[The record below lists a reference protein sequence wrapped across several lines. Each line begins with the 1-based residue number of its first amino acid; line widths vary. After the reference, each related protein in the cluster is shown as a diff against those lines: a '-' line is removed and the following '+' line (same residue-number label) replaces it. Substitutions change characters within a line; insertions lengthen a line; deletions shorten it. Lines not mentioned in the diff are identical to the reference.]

1 MRNATLHQRGLAWAA
16 LGVAGFSLTFP
27 ATRLAVQF
35 MPVGWV
41 AAGRG
46 VLAGLAAGL
55 FLVWLRAPLPA
66 RRYWGRLALIAL
78 CTVIAFPWLIAQA
91 LSTQS
96 AGYSAILAGAIPLL
110 TALVARMRG
119 GEALPPLFW
128 LAAGAGSLGVML
140 YGATHF
146 GASAQGNLYLLAA
159 IVCAAVGY
167 AEGGRLAADLGG
179 MRVVS
184 WSVVVAVPFLLPSA
198 MATYPGLNGAPIGA
212 WLAFAYLGLVS
223 QWLAFYPWY
232 RGMVQAGVAQ
242 AAQMQQLQVFLTL
255 IVSAVWLGESIT
267 WVDGAFAA
275 WVAGCV
281 VVAQRAAQHHRK
293 KIGFARIPAAN

>member
-1 MRNATLHQRGLAWAA
+1 MRDATHHTSGLAWAA

-27 ATRLAVQF
+27 ATRLAVQY

-41 AAGRG
+41 GAGRG
-46 VLAGLAAGL
+46 VLAGLAAGVL
-55 FLVWLRAPLPA
+55 LLWLRAPVPA

-110 TALVARMRG
+110 TALVVRLRG
-119 GEALPPLFW
+119 GAALPPLFW

-146 GASAQGNLYLLAA
+146 GASAQGSVYLIAA
-159 IVCAAVGY
+159 IFCAAIGY
-167 AEGGRLAADLGG
+167 AEGGRLAAELGG

-184 WSVVVAVPFLLPSA
+184 WSVVMAVPFLLPGALAS
-198 MATYPGLNGAPIGA
+198 YPGVDGIPTVA
-212 WLAFAYLGLVS
+212 WIAFAYVGLVS

-232 RGMVQAGVAQ
+232 RGMLQAGVAE

-267 WVDGAFAA
+267 WVDGLFAA
-275 WVAGCV
+275 WVALCV
-281 VVAQRAAQHHRK
+281 VAAQRAAQRHRMK
-293 KIGFARIPAAN
+293 LAFARIPAVN